1 MKRLLLASALFAS
14 QGIADPA
21 MDEPIPGVD
30 NAPEEFE
37 VDMTAFNALVDHFK
51 TDPDYAGSKIGVRV
65 GDQFAVVDRSL
76 EKASASTKKPTVTPA
91 GTSVLDRLVG
101 AASNS
106 TAARASFHISY
117 KKKGIDENGKP
128 YEETLE
134 IDAGAA
140 SGAAAAAQAS
150 MDEAM
155 SKNHQ

>member
-1 MKRLLLASALFAS
+1 M
-14 QGIADPA
+14 AD
-21 MDEPIPGVD
+21 
-30 NAPEEFE
+30 
-37 VDMTAFNALVDHFK
+37 
-51 TDPDYAGSKIGVRV
+51 
-65 GDQFAVVDRSL
+65 
-76 EKASASTKKPTVTPA
+76 
-91 GTSVLDRLVG
+91 
-101 AASNS
+101 
-106 TAARASFHISY
+106 